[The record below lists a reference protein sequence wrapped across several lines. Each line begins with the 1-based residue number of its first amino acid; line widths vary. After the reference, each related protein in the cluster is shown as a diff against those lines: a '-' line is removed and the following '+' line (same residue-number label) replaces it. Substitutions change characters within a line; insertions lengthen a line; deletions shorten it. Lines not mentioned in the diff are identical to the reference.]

1 LLQPEKK
8 LMSVRL
14 GSEILTR
21 GFFLDYG
28 YQDSPEFQTCAFSSR
43 SCDIPHLKCPVLA
56 LNSQLTF
63 FGSVG

>member
-28 YQDSPEFQTCAFSSR
+28 YQDSPEFQTCAFSTARVIS
-43 SCDIPHLKCPVLA
+43 
-56 LNSQLTF
+56 LT
-63 FGSVG
+63 